1 MLSPEEAREGTS
13 LVIRWLRLHA
23 PSVGGPGPILGQ
35 GTRSHMLQLKSSH
48 AATKDHAYCNED
60 ARRKI
65 SRTSTKSWHNQISQ
79 QKGVEHLNRVG
90 GSLQVLKEC

>member
-1 MLSPEEAREGTS
+1 
-13 LVIRWLRLHA
+13 
-23 PSVGGPGPILGQ
+23 
-35 GTRSHMLQLKSSH
+35 MLQLKSSH

-65 SRTSTKSWHNQISQ
+65 SRTSTKTRHSHISQ

-90 GSLQVLKEC
+90 GSLQGLKECSSPSYPTPDYLLPSSGS